1 MYALR
6 TCVLLPSLIALSAC
20 SELPT
25 GPSAQ
30 DEVLFSHSDPVMVAS
45 PVNRNTW
52 SPSQWYEVA
61 ALKEP
66 NRTPQATVSPQEMI
80 VYFDTNADQ
89 LTRSE
94 LDRLSQFMGQVNPA
108 QGRKFVLVGHTD
120 SRHSSTYNQSL
131 SERRA
136 ATVSR
141 LLAAYGVDQRSI
153 TIQARGLQEPATSNE
168 SEIGRAKNRRV
179 TLNIA
184 D

>member
-6 TCVLLPSLIALSAC
+6 TCVLLSSFVALSAC
-20 SELPT
+20 SGLPSLLT
-25 GPSAQ
+25 Q
-30 DEVLFSHSDPVMVAS
+30 DQVLFSHSDPAVVAS
-45 PVNRNTW
+45 PAHRNTW

-61 ALKEP
+61 TLKEP
-66 NRTPQATVSPQEMI
+66 NKTPQATASLQEMV

-94 LDRLSQFMGQVNPA
+94 QDRLSQFMGQVNPA
-108 QGRKFVLVGHTD
+108 QGRRFVLVGHTD
-120 SRHSSTYNQSL
+120 SRHTSIYNQSL

-136 ATVSR
+136 ATVSK
-141 LLAAYGVDQRSI
+141 LLAAYGVDQRNI
-153 TIQARGLQEPATSNE
+153 TIQARGLQEPVTSNE
-168 SEIGRAKNRRV
+168 SEMGRAKNRRV

>member
-6 TCVLLPSLIALSAC
+6 TCVLLPTLIALSAC
-20 SELPT
+20 SGLPT
-25 GPSAQ
+25 GQSAQ
-30 DEVLFSHSDPVMVAS
+30 DQVLFSHSDPVMAAS
-45 PVNRNTW
+45 PVHRNTW

-66 NRTPQATVSPQEMI
+66 NKTPQATASPQEMI
-80 VYFDTNADQ
+80 VYFDTNADE

-120 SRHSSTYNQSL
+120 SRHTSNYNQSL

-141 LLAAYGVDQRSI
+141 LLVDYGVDQRNI

-168 SEIGRAKNRRV
+168 SEMGRAKNRRV
-179 TLNIA
+179 TLSIA

>member
-6 TCVLLPSLIALSAC
+6 TCVLLSSLVALSAC
-20 SELPT
+20 SGLPT
-25 GPSAQ
+25 LLAQ
-30 DEVLFSHSDPVMVAS
+30 DQVFFSHSDPALAAS
-45 PVNRNTW
+45 PAYRNTW
-52 SPSQWYEVA
+52 SSSQWHEVA

-66 NRTPQATVSPQEMI
+66 SKTLQTTANLQEMI

-94 LDRLSQFMGQVNPA
+94 LDRLSQFIGQVNPT

-120 SRHSSTYNQSL
+120 SRHTSVYNQSL

-141 LLAAYGVDQRSI
+141 LLADYGVDQRNI
-153 TIQARGLQEPATSNE
+153 TIQARGLQEPATSND
-168 SEIGRAKNRRV
+168 SEMGRAKNRRV
-179 TLNIA
+179 TLSIA
-184 D
+184 N

>member
-1 MYALR
+1 
-6 TCVLLPSLIALSAC
+6 
-20 SELPT
+20 
-25 GPSAQ
+25 
-30 DEVLFSHSDPVMVAS
+30 MVAS
-45 PVNRNTW
+45 PVHRNTW

-66 NRTPQATVSPQEMI
+66 NKTPQAAARPQEII
-80 VYFDTNADQ
+80 VYFDTNADE

-120 SRHSSTYNQSL
+120 SRHTSSYNQSL

-141 LLAAYGVDQRSI
+141 LLVDYGVDKRNI

-168 SEIGRAKNRRV
+168 SEMGRAKNRRV
-179 TLNIA
+179 TLSIA